1 MSSPRAVLLRALAYL
16 VGGVVLVVW
25 AFQHGVSRWED
36 ANCSGPDEGDCDL
49 GVFTG
54 FAWAGGAVLGVVV
67 VMVTVELVLLRRRR
81 DQRDAS
87 ANADATR

>member
-25 AFQHGVSRWED
+25 AFQHGVERWDD
-36 ANCSGPDEGDCDL
+36 AHCAGPDEGDCDL
-49 GVFTG
+49 GMFTG
-54 FAWAGGAVLGVVV
+54 FGWAAGALLLGVLAAVLL
-67 VMVTVELVLLRRRR
+67 ELWLRRRR
-81 DQRDAS
+81 QRDAS